1 MKVEQK
7 LIRVKG
13 RLIDNFDYIDE
24 NLLNMG
30 FIVKQISASTSKDG
44 DCCYVLYER
53 AIDDEKTQMKQSK
66 NKENSRPHKTI
77 ADYQREFED
86 YLETLFNECKSRLI
100 FRDRWGDYQ
109 DEDDPED
116 IVFYIGFEDM
126 KKKQYNI
133 RRKVGD
139 TFDDIT
145 DPIIGNYKSIH
156 DIIGIFG
163 DWISELESEWKDG
176 WMKKNML

>member
-53 AIDDEKTQMKQSK
+53 PIDDEKTQMKQTK
-66 NKENSRPHKTI
+66 NKESVPSI
-77 ADYQREFED
+77 FDCSREFKD
-86 YLETLFNECKSRLI
+86 YLEKLFNECKSRLI
-100 FRDRWGDYQ
+100 FRRRFTPPWD
-109 DEDDPED
+109 D
-116 IVFYIGFEDM
+116 IVYYIGFEDM

-133 RRKVGD
+133 RQKVGE
-139 TFDDIT
+139 TFDDIN
-145 DPIIGNYKSIH
+145 DPIIGTYKSIR
-156 DIIGIFG
+156 DILYVKSDGDN
-163 DWISELESEWKDG
+163 DWISELEEEWKED
-176 WMKKNML
+176 WWEKNFH

>member
-7 LIRVKG
+7 LIRVTG

-53 AIDDEKTQMKQSK
+53 AIDDEKTQMKQTK

-77 ADYQREFED
+77 ADGQREFED

-100 FRDRWGDYQ
+100 FRRRFTPPWD
-109 DEDDPED
+109 D
-116 IVFYIGFEDM
+116 IVYYIGFEDM

-133 RRKVGD
+133 RQKVGE
-139 TFDDIT
+139 TFDDIN
-145 DPIIGNYKSIH
+145 DPIIGTYKSIR
-156 DIIGIFG
+156 DILYVKFDGDN
-163 DWISELESEWKDG
+163 DWISELEEEWKED
-176 WMKKNML
+176 WWEKNFH